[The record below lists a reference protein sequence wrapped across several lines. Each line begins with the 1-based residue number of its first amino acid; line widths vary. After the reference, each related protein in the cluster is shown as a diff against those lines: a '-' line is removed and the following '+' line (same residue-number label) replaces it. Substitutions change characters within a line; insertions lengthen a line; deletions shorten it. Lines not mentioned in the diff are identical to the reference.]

1 MKRMCEAQV
10 SLLAEVG
17 PNAEGPLPWV
27 EREYTP
33 VSSAKQWE
41 LGKCDLLV
49 KVYPGGMASSWLA
62 RARPARVWLST
73 PQKTLHVPAL
83 VAEGRTHRPASVLLL
98 LAGTGVVALPQL
110 LCHRDP
116 TRQLGIPTPRRDQ
129 LHVPLDVVISSREDD
144 VLLLPQLKQWCQGC
158 NSGASSG
165 SGGSSGST
173 DGSGA
178 GGAGGAGGNEAR
190 GVRRCTLLLTPPNQ
204 SEPPFPDAAGT
215 GDAAEAEGALHG
227 LPNCRIL
234 RQQLSADVL
243 VDATA
248 RMPRPCR
255 VVVSGPGPFNA
266 AARRMLVD
274 GGLIDEEDVT
284 ILSA

>member
-1 MKRMCEAQV
+1 MCEAQV

-165 SGGSSGST
+165 SGG
-173 DGSGA
+173 GSG
-178 GGAGGAGGNEAR
+178 
-190 GVRRCTLLLTPPNQ
+190 
-204 SEPPFPDAAGT
+204 GT
-215 GDAAEAEGALHG
+215 
-227 LPNCRIL
+227 
-234 RQQLSADVL
+234 
-243 VDATA
+243 AT
-248 RMPRPCR
+248 
-255 VVVSGPGPFNA
+255 A
-266 AARRMLVD
+266 AAREARAARAARAATRRAACVGARCCLRRPTRASRPSPTRQGWATRRRPRVLCT
-274 GGLIDEEDVT
+274 GCRTAASCG
-284 ILSA
+284 SS

>member
-1 MKRMCEAQV
+1 MREAQV

-144 VLLLPQLKQWCQGC
+144 VLLLPQIAQWCADG
-158 NSGASSG
+158 GEAS
-165 SGGSSGST
+165 
-173 DGSGA
+173 
-178 GGAGGAGGNEAR
+178 
-190 GVRRCTLLLTPPNQ
+190 GVRTCTLLLTPSAASANGAQ
-204 SEPPFPDAAGT
+204 EPPFPATQA
-215 GDAAEAEGALHG
+215 GDAAEAANLLRG
-227 LPNCRIL
+227 LANVQVL
-234 RQQLSADVL
+234 RARLSARVVAESL
-243 VDATA
+243 A
-248 RMPRPCR
+248 RMAQPCR
-255 VVVSGPGPFNA
+255 RIRPGRVQRRRSRR
-266 AARRMLVD
+266 ARRANRCGRAGHHPACMTFASPMRCPVRLRGLV
-274 GGLIDEEDVT
+274 
-284 ILSA
+284 